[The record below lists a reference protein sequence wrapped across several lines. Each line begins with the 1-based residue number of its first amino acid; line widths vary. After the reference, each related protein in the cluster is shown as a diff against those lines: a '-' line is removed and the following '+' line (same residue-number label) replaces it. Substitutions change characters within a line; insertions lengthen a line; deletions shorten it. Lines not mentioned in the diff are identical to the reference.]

1 MSESYERARD
11 HVLYFGFSSLCL
23 GVFVVRISG
32 SVLGDF
38 ATLRE
43 NHLFF
48 SFCRAFFVVKL
59 SCGHCGSKDFAGA
72 GTIQRTIPSNA
83 PTASEFLIFLLEE
96 RSADGCF
103 VELLGIICC

>member
-1 MSESYERARD
+1 MKIVLSFVSLRLCDLSESYERARD
-11 HVLYFGFSSLCL
+11 HVLYFGFSSLCH

-48 SFCRAFFVVKL
+48 SFCRAFFVPL
-59 SCGHCGSKDFAGA
+59 W
-72 GTIQRTIPSNA
+72 
-83 PTASEFLIFLLEE
+83 
-96 RSADGCF
+96 
-103 VELLGIICC
+103 